1 MSRDE
6 AVQLARDIALR
17 GETIRVYAQRQG
29 VSASTVTSRAYRAGV
44 RLGVEIRRWRV
55 ELVLRL
61 KAQDP
66 AIPISR
72 LALEAGYCVPSHFTR
87 ARRRLARWDA
97 AA

>member
-17 GETIRVYAQRQG
+17 GETIRAYCQRQG
-29 VSASTVTSRAYRAGV
+29 VLASTVTSRAYRAGV
-44 RLGVEIRRWRV
+44 RLGVEVRRCRV
-55 ELVLRL
+55 ERVLRW
-61 KAQDP
+61 KAQSP
-66 AIPISR
+66 EIPISR
-72 LALEAGYCVPSHFTR
+72 LALEAGFCVASHFTR

>member
-17 GETIRVYAQRQG
+17 GETIRAYCQRRG
-29 VSASTVTSRAYRAGV
+29 LVASTVHSRAYRAGV
-44 RLGVEIRRWRV
+44 RLGVEVRRCRV
-55 ELVLRL
+55 ERVLGW
-61 KAQDP
+61 KAQHP
-66 AIPISR
+66 EIPISR
-72 LALEAGYCVPSHFTR
+72 LALKAGYCISSHFTR